1 MWSLKNEIAEKI
13 SHLMKKVLFHQ
24 DNAAF
29 LKHRFKRLFLMS
41 HDLMSKFSNNEDV
54 FAIAEACSEAKV
66 KSYYKSQAE
75 MLENRFNRYLVL
87 DCVCVEK
94 RNQILLKEDFN

>member
-1 MWSLKNEIAEKI
+1 
-13 SHLMKKVLFHQ
+13 
-24 DNAAF
+24 
-29 LKHRFKRLFLMS
+29 MS

-75 MLENRFNRYLVL
+75 MLENRFNRYLAF
-87 DCVCVEK
+87 DCVYV
-94 RNQILLKEDFN
+94 RSLLQNRILLKEDFD